1 MWRHLILTAWLV
13 VSAGGAAVAED
24 TVLAFGKAGTPA
36 GVDRTVDIVTSES
49 GFSISSVS
57 VRAGET
63 VAFRVTNKG
72 EELHEFLIT
81 TVEEQ
86 RKHLEQM
93 ADMMG
98 EGEDG
103 VEMMRESTLQEGL
116 MMDDPNILFVEPGFT
131 ETLIWTF
138 TEPGDLIFACNVVDG
153 SDRSIQ
159 GAITV
164 FPR

>member
-1 MWRHLILTAWLV
+1 LAVFLAIL
-13 VSAGGAAVAED
+13 SIGGATAQD
-24 TVLAFGKAGTPA
+24 TTLAFGKAGNPA
-36 GVDRTVDIVTSES
+36 RVDRTVEITTSEG
-49 GFSISSVS
+49 GFSLSSVS

-63 VAFRVTNKG
+63 VEFRVTNKG

-81 TVEEQ
+81 TQADYRE
-86 RKHLEQM
+86 HLQKM
-93 ADMMG
+93 ADMME

-103 VEMMRESTLQEGL
+103 ADMMREATLQEGQ

-131 ETLIWTF
+131 ETLVWTF

>member
-1 MWRHLILTAWLV
+1 MWRHLILVAIFAVSVAGTAT
-13 VSAGGAAVAED
+13 AQE
-24 TVLAFGKAGTPA
+24 TVLAFGKPGNPS

-49 GFSISSVS
+49 GFSLSSVS

-63 VAFRVTNKG
+63 VEFRVTNKG

-81 TVEEQ
+81 TKAEH
-86 RKHLEQM
+86 RKHLQMM
-93 ADMMG
+93 ADMM
-98 EGEDG
+98 EAGEDG
-103 VEMMRESTLQEGL
+103 ADMMSEATLQEGQ